1 MLSERRCCERHPIG
15 VQVQIRYGR
24 RRFYGA
30 YGRNLSIAGIWV
42 EVHALTLPVGTLVEL
57 EFEVQGQPC
66 LVSARVV
73 HYDATGIGM
82 VFAKPQPGLVA
93 DLAGVMDLP
102 PTFPQ
107 SIRPTLSLHRDG
119 H

>member
-1 MLSERRCCERHPIG
+1 MLPERRCCERHPIG

-24 RRFYGA
+24 RRFCSA
-30 YGRNLSIAGIWV
+30 YGRNLSVAGIWV

-73 HYDATGIGM
+73 QSETTGIGM

-93 DLAGVMDLP
+93 NLAQVADLP
-102 PTFPQ
+102 PAFPQ
-107 SIRPTLSLHRDG
+107 TIRPTLSLHRDG